1 MDDCLEALKREFSEE
16 PYAKMFGIEI
26 LQLEPGHATLK
37 MKTSEMMNNLFG
49 ATHGAAIFS
58 LVDATFELTVNSHGT
73 VAVALSVNMNY
84 LNAPLPGE
92 WLQAEGREINRSRR
106 ISACQIS
113 VTGQDGRP
121 IAACQC
127 LAYRKKDRLPFL

>member
-1 MDDCLEALKREFSEE
+1 MDDCLAALMREFSEE
-16 PYAKMFGIEI
+16 PYARTFGIEI
-26 LQLEPGHATLK
+26 IELEAGHAILK

-84 LNAPLPGE
+84 LNAPIPGE
-92 WLQAEGREINRSRR
+92 CLQSEGREINRSRR

-113 VTGQDGRP
+113 VTGEDGRP
-121 IAACQC
+121 IATCQC
-127 LAYRKKDRLPFL
+127 LAYRKKDQLPFL